1 MRMSQTTDIDAAPDF
16 EIDHP
21 AEFAPYF
28 LDNPQEIALF
38 LDLLSKRGSIVTAH
52 LNEGRQ
58 FFLTSILAVD
68 AASGTLLLDPPQAG
82 EDILP
87 ARSATQVTLIGT
99 LEKVKLQ
106 LRLPALQD
114 AVYNEKNVLS
124 APIPERLLRLQRREY
139 FRLEPPHT
147 HPVVCTLSATMT
159 SGTTQTLE
167 LSLSNISG
175 GGVSLV
181 APTDLADLFPRDAL
195 FKDCRL
201 EIPDE
206 GVILV
211 NLRVR
216 KTIEILPQS
225 GHRSLRVGCEYIG
238 LPASRLAMIER
249 YIARIERERKARDS
263 GLAD

>member
-1 MRMSQTTDIDAAPDF
+1 MTQNAENDVPDF

-21 AEFAPYF
+21 DDFAQYF
-28 LDNPQEIALF
+28 LNNPREIALY
-38 LDLLSKRGSIVTAH
+38 LNLLSKRGSIITAH

-58 FFLTSILAVD
+58 LFLTSILAVD
-68 AASGTLLLDPPQAG
+68 EASGTILLDPPQAG

-87 ARSATQVTLIGT
+87 VHSAEQVTLVGS
-99 LEKVKLQ
+99 LEKVKLL
-106 LRLPALQD
+106 LRLPGLQD
-114 AVYNEKNVLS
+114 GTFEGKNVLC
-124 APIPERLLRLQRREY
+124 APIPDRLLRLQRREY

-147 HPVVCTLSATMT
+147 HPIFCRIAAPSIADRQRV
-159 SGTTQTLE
+159 LE
-167 LSLSNISG
+167 LPLSNISG

-181 APTDLADLFPRDAL
+181 APTDLADLFARDAL

-201 EIPDE
+201 DIPDE

-216 KTIEILPQS
+216 KTIEISPQS
-225 GHRSLRVGCEYIG
+225 GNHSLRVGCEYIG
-238 LPASRLAMIER
+238 LPGIRLATIER
-249 YIARIERERKARDS
+249 YITRIERERKARDS

>member
-1 MRMSQTTDIDAAPDF
+1 MPQISDNDAPDF

-21 AEFAPYF
+21 DDFAPYF
-28 LDNPQEIALF
+28 LDSPREIALF
-38 LDLLSKRGSIVTAH
+38 LNLLSKRGGIITAY
-52 LNEGRQ
+52 LNEGHQ
-58 FFLTSILAVD
+58 FFLTSILAID
-68 AASGTLLLDPPQAG
+68 EASGTLFLDPPQAG

-87 ARSATQVTLIGT
+87 VHSAWQVTLVGN

-106 LRLPALQD
+106 LRVPALQD
-114 AVYNEKNVLS
+114 GVHEERKVLC
-124 APIPERLLRLQRREY
+124 APLPDRLLRLQRREY

-147 HPVVCTLSATMT
+147 QPIMCTLSATT
-159 SGTTQTLE
+159 AASTPRTLE
-167 LSLSNISG
+167 LPLSNISG

-195 FKDCRL
+195 FKECRL
-201 EIPDE
+201 EIPEE

-216 KTIEILPQS
+216 KTIEISPQS

-238 LPASRLAMIER
+238 LPALRLAMIER
-249 YIARIERERKARDS
+249 YITRIERERKARDT

>member
-1 MRMSQTTDIDAAPDF
+1 MTQTADIDAAPDF

-21 AEFAPYF
+21 DDFAPYF
-28 LDNPQEIALF
+28 LDNPREIALF
-38 LDLLSKRGSIVTAH
+38 LDMLSKRGSIVTAH
-52 LNEGRQ
+52 LNDGRQ

-68 AASGTLLLDPPQAG
+68 TASGTLLLDPPRAG

-87 ARSATQVTLIGT
+87 VRSAQQVTLVGT

-114 AVYNEKNVLS
+114 AVYEERNVLS

-147 HPVVCTLSATMT
+147 HPILCTLSTTMP
-159 SGTTQTLE
+159 SGAMRTLE
-167 LSLSNISG
+167 LPLSNISG

-181 APTDLADLFPRDAL
+181 APTDLAERFPRDAL

-201 EIPDE
+201 EIPEE
-206 GVILV
+206 GVIQV

-216 KTIEILPQS
+216 KTIEISPQS

-249 YIARIERERKARDS
+249 YITRIERERKARDS

>member
-1 MRMSQTTDIDAAPDF
+1 MTQTADIDAAPDF

-21 AEFAPYF
+21 DDFAPYF
-28 LDNPQEIALF
+28 LANPREITLF
-38 LDLLSKRGSIVTAH
+38 LDLLSKRGSILTAH

-68 AASGTLLLDPPQAG
+68 AASGTLFLDPPQAS

-87 ARSATQVTLIGT
+87 VRSAEKVTLVGT
-99 LEKVKLQ
+99 LEKIKLQ

-114 AVYNEKNVLS
+114 SVHDQKNVLS

-147 HPVVCTLSATMT
+147 HQILCTLSAMT
-159 SGTTQTLE
+159 PSGTTQTLE
-167 LSLSNISG
+167 LPLSNISG
-175 GGVSLV
+175 GGVSLI

-216 KTIEILPQS
+216 KTIEISPQS

-249 YIARIERERKARDS
+249 YITRIERERKARDS

>member
-1 MRMSQTTDIDAAPDF
+1 MSQTAETDAPDF

-21 AEFAPYF
+21 DEFAPYF
-28 LDNPQEIALF
+28 LDHPREIALF
-38 LDLLSKRGSIVTAH
+38 LNLLSKRGSIITAY
-52 LNEGRQ
+52 LDEGRQ
-58 FFLTSILAVD
+58 FFLTSVLAID
-68 AASGTLLLDPPQAG
+68 EASGTIFLDPPQAG

-87 ARSATQVTLIGT
+87 VHSAERVTLVGN

-106 LRLPALQD
+106 LRVAALQD
-114 AVYNEKNVLS
+114 AVYEARNVLG
-124 APIPERLLRLQRREY
+124 AAIPERLLRLQRREY
-139 FRLEPPHT
+139 FRLEPPHAQ
-147 HPVVCTLSATMT
+147 PILCTLSATT
-159 SGTTQTLE
+159 PAGTLRTLE
-167 LSLSNISG
+167 LPLSNISG
-175 GGVSLV
+175 GGISLV

-195 FKDCRL
+195 FKDSRL

-216 KTIEILPQS
+216 KTIEISPQS

-249 YIARIERERKARDS
+249 YITRIERERKARDT

>member
-1 MRMSQTTDIDAAPDF
+1 MTQTADIDAAPDF

-21 AEFAPYF
+21 DDFAPYF
-28 LDNPQEIALF
+28 LDNPREIALF

-52 LNEGRQ
+52 LNDGRQ

-68 AASGTLLLDPPQAG
+68 AASGTLLLDPPRAG

-87 ARSATQVTLIGT
+87 VRSAQQVTLLGT

-114 AVYNEKNVLS
+114 AVYEERNVLS

-147 HPVVCTLSATMT
+147 HPILCTISTAMP
-159 SGTTQTLE
+159 SGAMRTLE
-167 LSLSNISG
+167 LPLSNISG

-181 APTDLADLFPRDAL
+181 APTELADLFPRDGL
-195 FKDCRL
+195 FKECRL

-216 KTIEILPQS
+216 KTIEISPQS

-249 YIARIERERKARDS
+249 YITRIERERKARDS

>member
-1 MRMSQTTDIDAAPDF
+1 MTQNAENDVPDF

-21 AEFAPYF
+21 EEFAQYF
-28 LDNPQEIALF
+28 LNNPREIALY
-38 LDLLSKRGSIVTAH
+38 LNLLSKRGNIITAH

-58 FFLTSILAVD
+58 FFLTSILAID
-68 AASGTLLLDPPQAG
+68 EASGTILLDPPQAG

-87 ARSATQVTLIGT
+87 IHSAKQVTLVGS

-106 LRLPALQD
+106 LRLPTLE
-114 AVYNEKNVLS
+114 NGLLEGHPVLC
-124 APIPERLLRLQRREY
+124 APIPDQLLRLQRREY

-147 HPVVCTLSATMT
+147 HPILCTLSTTTTA
-159 SGTTQTLE
+159 GTLRTLE
-167 LSLSNISG
+167 LTLSNISG
-175 GGVSLV
+175 GGVSLI
-181 APTDLADLFPRDAL
+181 APTELSDLFGRDAL

-201 EIPDE
+201 DIPDE

-216 KTIEILPQS
+216 KTIEISPQS
-225 GHRSLRVGCEYIG
+225 GNHSLRVGCEYIG
-238 LPASRLAMIER
+238 LPGIRLATIER
-249 YIARIERERKARDS
+249 YITRIERERKARDS